1 MTAPP
6 VDWVEAAEAADPASL
21 ADQAAVAALLGR
33 EPQGDFEVVV
43 RRTGGAP
50 VVIENAPVLPGGRP
64 MPTRWWLVDTELC
77 RRVGTLEAEGGV
89 RRAEAEVGE
98 AVMADAH
105 RRYEMLRDGAMP
117 QDHHGPRPTGG
128 VGGTR
133 RGGKCLHAHLA
144 WWLAGGDDP
153 TGAWVATRLVERGQ
167 APDLRRGDEPVRW
180 PEAGDGSGG
189 GDGSADS
196 DLSDGGDE
204 NDDIEGCD
212 P

>member
-6 VDWVEAAEAADPASL
+6 VDWVEAAEAAEAADPASL

-64 MPTRWWLVDTELC
+64 MPTRWWLVDAELC

-105 RRYEMLRDGAMP
+105 RRYEMLRDRAMP

-128 VGGTR
+128 WAARGAVASACTRTWPGGWR
-133 RGGKCLHAHLA
+133 
-144 WWLAGGDDP
+144 
-153 TGAWVATRLVERGQ
+153 VATTPLGRGWRPGWWNEARL
-167 APDLRRGDEPVRW
+167 PT
-180 PEAGDGSGG
+180 
-189 GDGSADS
+189 
-196 DLSDGGDE
+196 
-204 NDDIEGCD
+204 
-212 P
+212 

>member
-64 MPTRWWLVDTELC
+64 MPTRWWLVDAELC

-105 RRYEMLRDGAMP
+105 RRYEMLRDRAMP

-167 APDLRRGDEPVRW
+167 APDLRRGDEPVLW
-180 PEAGDGSGG
+180 PEAR
-189 GDGSADS
+189 DGSADS
-196 DLSDGGDE
+196 DENDGGDE